1 MIDEGC
7 QLARVLVNYQH
18 SSSSCL
24 LQEITAQYGIG
35 TGNAIGNISLIS
47 RLSWSSRFI
56 TVLIS

>member
-1 MIDEGC
+1 MKDANSQEFLLTI
-7 QLARVLVNYQH
+7 NTP
-18 SSSSCL
+18 SSSYP

-35 TGNAIGNISLIS
+35 TGNAIGNISLLIS

>member
-1 MIDEGC
+1 MEDANS
-7 QLARVLVNYQH
+7 QRVLVNFEH
-18 SSSSCL
+18 FSSFL

-35 TGNAIGNISLIS
+35 TVNAIGNISLIS